1 MRTPKNILL
10 HELIGLECKVV
21 GSKNKNHLGI
31 KGRII
36 DETKNL
42 IILET
47 KKGIKKIAKKG
58 AIFRLKLEDQVVE
71 IYGDDI
77 LLRPEDRIKRSIKG
91 W

>member
-1 MRTPKNILL
+1 MRTPRNILL

-31 KGRII
+31 KGRIV

-47 KKGIKKIAKKG
+47 KKGIKKISKKG
-58 AIFRLKLEDQVVE
+58 AIFRLKLESSIVE
-71 IYGDDI
+71 ILGDDI
-77 LLRPEDRIKRSIKG
+77 LARPEDRIKRSIKG
-91 W
+91 

>member
-1 MRTPKNILL
+1 MRTPRNILL

-31 KGRII
+31 KGRIV

-47 KKGIKKIAKKG
+47 KKGIKKISKKG
-58 AIFRLKLEDQVVE
+58 AIFRLKLESSIVE
-71 IYGDDI
+71 ILGDDI
-77 LLRPEDRIKRSIKG
+77 LARPEDRIKRSIKG
-91 W
+91 Y

>member
-1 MRTPKNILL
+1 MRNPRNILL
-10 HELIGLECKVV
+10 HELIGLECKVI

-47 KKGIKKIAKKG
+47 KKGIKKISKKG
-58 AIFRLKLEDQVVE
+58 AIFRLKLENGIVE
-71 IYGDDI
+71 ILGNDI
-77 LLRPEDRIKRSIKG
+77 LARPEDRIKRRIKE

>member
-10 HELIGLECKVV
+10 HEFIGLECKVIA
-21 GSKNKNHLGI
+21 SRNKNHLGI

-42 IILET
+42 IIIET
-47 KKGIKKIAKKG
+47 KKGIKKISKKG
-58 AIFRLKLEDQVVE
+58 AIFRLKLDNCVVE
-71 IYGDDI
+71 IHGDDI
-77 LLRPEDRIKRSIKG
+77 IARPEDRLKRRIKN

>member
-21 GSKNKNHLGI
+21 GSNNKNNLGI

-47 KKGIKKIAKKG
+47 KKGVKKIPKKG
-58 AIFRLKLEDQVVE
+58 SIFVLKLDNSIVE
-71 IYGDDI
+71 ILGDDI
-77 LLRPEDRIKRSIKG
+77 LARPEDRIKRKIKG